1 MPQHSE
7 DDVIKSLTNGEVNVN
22 SLGTFSALGLD
33 FSGGLGLDLGQS
45 FDPSW
50 AYEEGAVGT
59 GQGDDWEDAVDQE
72 IGDEDEP
79 MDEVK
84 EEVASPGLFSPAA
97 SPKPPRRRLVKKTR
111 TIVVERKPNVKDMF
125 PTFNPTGTCDFTELF
140 KGRVPSKSRIHK
152 SRMFRSELAQPT
164 KKPRLANIQI
174 GAEAKAATDLVQQ
187 VDIQRLSID
196 DSLKKVLSTNTGNI
210 PIPLDERSYDPIVL
224 DDWEDQI
231 IYDHNTEL
239 KPLAPRPTATAPL
252 NPFLTH
258 PSTSS
263 LAWDWDSSIL
273 WTRKSDPLP
282 PPPALD
288 DPLLPPP
295 PVPPTTTATT
305 TATTISLEGK
315 PKKKTRADVAPGK
328 DKFNLSNDHYYE
340 VSKERQRVRQTFGNL
355 VVQHAY
361 PALKLQLPF
370 YKTRLTKEE
379 ARAFHRPALQIPAN
393 IEFRF
398 TRVRNLKKKKDKN
411 GRRLVSNDVLK
422 KTGDLT
428 LKDNSNFVLWEY
440 SASEE
445 HPPVLSNFGM
455 GSVLVNY
462 YRKKDEKD
470 DYVPKGDLGEPFVLE
485 PNDESPFFKYG
496 SIQHGQTIPAMY
508 NNLVRAPLFKHTPP
522 PTDFLVIKSTTRG
535 ESKYYIRDI
544 KHLYV
549 SGQTFPVVEV
559 PGPHSR
565 KITHTIKQ
573 RLIIIACKLLSK
585 SKHERLKISRL
596 MKYFP
601 DQNELQMRQR
611 LKAYLQDFMEYHRR
625 GEHQTFWRLKPSFQ
639 RPSPADMLKMVE
651 PEHVVLSESMIV
663 GQRHLLDSGYG
674 KSESDVMEDEGK
686 LDTEQQL
693 APWITTKNFIHAT
706 QGKAMLKLH
715 GEGDPTGRGEG
726 FSFIRVSMK
735 EIFVP
740 AGEDPEE
747 LNAEAN
753 SRPKNQHRYNVA
765 QQQQVYKSEIER
777 IWRAQFKSLSNK
789 IPPELTLEEANAPMF
804 KQPRENPTL
813 ASGSG
818 AAGPSGGKIGAGIKS
833 RHSSLGATSRASS
846 IDQDGQPPGEN
857 KTRVLRIRRQAP
869 DGSWTTEIVRNDNVI
884 SAYVARRV
892 EIEEENMK
900 AEDYVPTGDVVKDQ
914 RMKAKLLE
922 QLNKMKKN
930 QERRLNR
937 KNAKA
942 IEAGEA
948 PLPIPATAGVS
959 DAPGRE
965 RRCGNCGQLG
975 HMKTNRKCPRWAEF
989 NQPAAGT
996 PSGTAGSPTQTAGSP
1011 PYAAGSPNP
1020 LSLGL
1025 PRAGQGS
1032 GSGYYPSATSP
1043 LATSP
1048 PITADEPDEY
1058 SGRAF
1063 SPPAS
1068 TPTGG
1073 LKLKLSRPN
1082 A

>member
-1 MPQHSE
+1 
-7 DDVIKSLTNGEVNVN
+7 NV
-22 SLGTFSALGLD
+22 
-33 FSGGLGLDLGQS
+33 
-45 FDPSW
+45 
-50 AYEEGAVGT
+50 
-59 GQGDDWEDAVDQE
+59 
-72 IGDEDEP
+72 
-79 MDEVK
+79 
-84 EEVASPGLFSPAA
+84 PA
-97 SPKPPRRRLVKKTR
+97 
-111 TIVVERKPNVKDMF
+111 
-125 PTFNPTGTCDFTELF
+125 
-140 KGRVPSKSRIHK
+140 
-152 SRMFRSELAQPT
+152 
-164 KKPRLANIQI
+164 
-174 GAEAKAATDLVQQ
+174 
-187 VDIQRLSID
+187 
-196 DSLKKVLSTNTGNI
+196 
-210 PIPLDERSYDPIVL
+210 PLDERNYDPIIL

-231 IYDHNTEL
+231 IYDRDTEL
-239 KPLAPRPTATAPL
+239 KHLAPRPTATAPL
-252 NPFLTH
+252 NPFLAH

-273 WTRKSDPLP
+273 WTRTTDPLP

-295 PVPPTTTATT
+295 PAPPPAATAAATT
-305 TATTISLEGK
+305 EAK
-315 PKKKTRADVAPGK
+315 PKKKTRAEVAPGK
-328 DKFNLSNDHYYE
+328 DKFNLSNDHFYE

-411 GRRLVSNDVLK
+411 GRRLVTNDVLK

-440 SASEE
+440 SEE

-496 SIQHGQTIPAMY
+496 SIQHGQTIPAIY
-508 NNLVRAPLFKHTPP
+508 NNLIRAPVFKHTPP

-549 SGQTFPVVEV
+549 AGQTFPVVEV

-573 RLIIIACKLLSK
+573 RLIIIACKLLAK

-789 IPPELTLEEANAPMF
+789 TPPELTQEEANAPMF
-804 KQPRENPTL
+804 KQPRDASAA

-818 AAGPSGGKIGAGIKS
+818 AAGPSGGK
-833 RHSSLGATSRASS
+833 T
-846 IDQDGQPPGEN
+846 
-857 KTRVLRIRRQAP
+857 
-869 DGSWTTEIVRNDNVI
+869 
-884 SAYVARRV
+884 
-892 EIEEENMK
+892 
-900 AEDYVPTGDVVKDQ
+900 
-914 RMKAKLLE
+914 
-922 QLNKMKKN
+922 
-930 QERRLNR
+930 
-937 KNAKA
+937 
-942 IEAGEA
+942 
-948 PLPIPATAGVS
+948 
-959 DAPGRE
+959 
-965 RRCGNCGQLG
+965 
-975 HMKTNRKCPRWAEF
+975 
-989 NQPAAGT
+989 
-996 PSGTAGSPTQTAGSP
+996 
-1011 PYAAGSPNP
+1011 
-1020 LSLGL
+1020 
-1025 PRAGQGS
+1025 
-1032 GSGYYPSATSP
+1032 
-1043 LATSP
+1043 
-1048 PITADEPDEY
+1048 
-1058 SGRAF
+1058 
-1063 SPPAS
+1063 
-1068 TPTGG
+1068 
-1073 LKLKLSRPN
+1073 
-1082 A
+1082 

>member
-33 FSGGLGLDLGQS
+33 FSGGLGLDL
-45 FDPSW
+45 
-50 AYEEGAVGT
+50 
-59 GQGDDWEDAVDQE
+59 GDDWEDAVDQE

-140 KGRVPSKSRIHK
+140 KGR
-152 SRMFRSELAQPT
+152 
-164 KKPRLANIQI
+164 
-174 GAEAKAATDLVQQ
+174 
-187 VDIQRLSID
+187 
-196 DSLKKVLSTNTGNI
+196 TNTGNI

-305 TATTISLEGK
+305 TATTTSLEGK

-370 YKTRLTKEE
+370 VRISSLYKTRLTKEE

-747 LNAEAN
+747 LNGKAYT
-753 SRPKNQHRYNVA
+753 PCCTTFYGYNVA

-1020 LSLGL
+1020 HSLWVYRGPVKDPGL
-1025 PRAGQGS
+1025 AI
-1032 GSGYYPSATSP
+1032 T
-1043 LATSP
+1043 P
-1048 PITADEPDEY
+1048 PQ
-1058 SGRAF
+1058 
-1063 SPPAS
+1063 
-1068 TPTGG
+1068 
-1073 LKLKLSRPN
+1073 LVH
-1082 A
+1082 

>member
-50 AYEEGAVGT
+50 AYEDGAVGT
-59 GQGDDWEDAVDQE
+59 GQGDDWEDTVDQE

-79 MDEVK
+79 MDDVK
-84 EEVASPGLFSPAA
+84 EEIASPGLFSPAA

-111 TIVVERKPNVKDMF
+111 TIVVERKPTVRDMF

-152 SRMFRSELAQPT
+152 ARMFRSELAQPV

-174 GAEAKAATDLVQQ
+174 SLESKAATEL
-187 VDIQRLSID
+187 IQSIETPKPSVD
-196 DSLKKVLSTNTGNI
+196 DSLKKVLSTNTGDI

-231 IYDHNTEL
+231 IYDRDTEL
-239 KPLAPRPTATAPL
+239 KHIA
-252 NPFLTH
+252 
-258 PSTSS
+258 
-263 LAWDWDSSIL
+263 
-273 WTRKSDPLP
+273 
-282 PPPALD
+282 PPA
-288 DPLLPPP
+288 
-295 PVPPTTTATT
+295 TTEA
-305 TATTISLEGK
+305 K
-315 PKKKTRADVAPGK
+315 PKKKTRAEIAPGK
-328 DKFNLSNDHYYE
+328 DKFNLSNDHFYE

-440 SASEE
+440 SEE

-485 PNDESPFFKYG
+485 ANDESPFFKYG
-496 SIQHGQTIPAMY
+496 SIQQGQTIPAMY

-625 GEHQTFWRLKPSFQ
+625 GEHQTFWRLKTSFQ

-777 IWRAQFKSLSNK
+777 IWRAQFRSLSNK
-789 IPPELTLEEANAPMF
+789 TPPELTLEEANAPMF
-804 KQPRENPTL
+804 KQPRENPAF

-818 AAGPSGGKIGAGIKS
+818 AAGPSNVKTSTGTKS

-846 IDQDGQPPGEN
+846 IDRDGQPAGES

-892 EIEEENMK
+892 EIEEENMR

-996 PSGTAGSPTQTAGSP
+996 PSGSAGSPPQTAGSP

-1032 GSGYYPSATSP
+1032 GPGYYPSATSP

-1082 A
+1082 P

>member
-7 DDVIKSLTNGEVNVN
+7 DDVIKSLTTGEVNAN

-33 FSGGLGLDLGQS
+33 FSGGLGLSLGQS

-50 AYEEGAVGT
+50 AYEDGAVGT
-59 GQGDDWEDAVDQE
+59 GQGDDWEDTVDKE
-72 IGDEDEP
+72 LEDEP

-84 EEVASPGLFSPAA
+84 EEIASPGLFSPAA
-97 SPKPPRRRLVKKTR
+97 SPKPRRRLVKKTR

-125 PTFNPTGTCDFTELF
+125 PAFEPTGTCDFTELF
-140 KGRVPSKSRIHK
+140 KGKVPSKSRIHK
-152 SRMFRSELAQPT
+152 ARMFRSELTQPT

-174 GAEAKAATDLVQQ
+174 SVESKAAAVDLAQSTDTQKPSV
-187 VDIQRLSID
+187 D
-196 DSLKKVLSTNTGNI
+196 DSLKKILVSNTGNV
-210 PIPLDERSYDPIVL
+210 PAPVDERNYDPIVL

-231 IYDHNTEL
+231 IYDRDTEL
-239 KPLAPRPTATAPL
+239 KHLAPRPTATAPL
-252 NPFLTH
+252 NPFLAQ

-263 LAWDWDSSIL
+263 LSWDWDTSIL
-273 WTRKSDPLP
+273 WTRTTDPLP

-295 PVPPTTTATT
+295 PAPPPAATAATT
-305 TATTISLEGK
+305 VEAK
-315 PKKKTRADVAPGK
+315 PKKKTRAEVAPGK
-328 DKFNLSNDHYYE
+328 DKFNLSNDHFYE

-411 GRRLVSNDVLK
+411 GRRLVTNDVLK

-428 LKDNSNFVLWEY
+428 LKDNSNFVLWEF
-440 SASEE
+440 SEE
-445 HPPVLSNFGM
+445 HPPVFSNFGM

-470 DYVPKGDLGEPFVLE
+470 DYGDLGEPFVLE

-496 SIQHGQTIPAMY
+496 SIQHGQTIPAIY
-508 NNLVRAPLFKHTPP
+508 NNLIRAPVFKHTPP

-549 SGQTFPVVEV
+549 AGQTFPVVEV

-573 RLIIIACKLLSK
+573 RLIIIACKLLTK

-777 IWRAQFKSLSNK
+777 IWRAQFRSLSNK
-789 IPPELTLEEANAPMF
+789 TPPELTAEEANAPMF
-804 KQPRENPTL
+804 KLPRD
-813 ASGSG
+813 ASVAAPGPGPG
-818 AAGPSGGKIGAGIKS
+818 AAGPSGGKTTTGTKS
-833 RHSSLGATSRASS
+833 RHSSVGAMSRASS
-846 IDQDGQPPGEN
+846 IDRDGQTGGEG
-857 KTRVLRIRRQAP
+857 KTSRVLRIRRQAP
-869 DGSWTTEIVRNDNVI
+869 DGSWSTEIVRNDNVI

-892 EIEEENMK
+892 EIEEDNMR

-948 PLPIPATAGVS
+948 PLPIPSTAGVL

-989 NQPAAGT
+989 NQPAGGT
-996 PSGTAGSPTQTAGSP
+996 PAGSATSPTQTAGSP

-1025 PRAGQGS
+1025 PRQGS

>member
-7 DDVIKSLTNGEVNVN
+7 DDVIKSLTTGEVNV
-22 SLGTFSALGLD
+22 SSIGSFSALGLD
-33 FSGGLGLDLGQS
+33 FSGGLGLNLGEA

-50 AYEEGAVGT
+50 AYEDGAVGT
-59 GQGDDWEDAVDQE
+59 GQGDDWEDTVDNE
-72 IGDEDEP
+72 IGNEDEP

-84 EEVASPGLFSPAA
+84 EEAASPGLFSPAA
-97 SPKPPRRRLVKKTR
+97 SPKPRRKLVKKSR
-111 TIVVERKPNVKDMF
+111 TIVVERKPNVKDLF
-125 PTFNPTGTCDFTELF
+125 PAFEPTGTCDFTELF
-140 KGRVPSKSRIHK
+140 KGKVPSKSRIHK
-152 SRMFRSELAQPT
+152 ARMFRSELVQPT

-174 GAEAKAATDLVQQ
+174 TMESKAVADLVQSTDTQ
-187 VDIQRLSID
+187 KPSVD
-196 DSLKKVLSTNTGNI
+196 DSLKNILASNAGNVST
-210 PIPLDERSYDPIVL
+210 PLDERGFDPIVL

-231 IYDHNTEL
+231 IYDRDTEI

-252 NPFLTH
+252 NPFLSY

-273 WTRKSDPLP
+273 WTRTTDPLP

-295 PVPPTTTATT
+295 PAPPPTTSTIATT
-305 TATTISLEGK
+305 EAK
-315 PKKKTRADVAPGK
+315 PKKKTRPETAPGK
-328 DKFNLSNDHYYE
+328 DKFNLSNDHFYE

-411 GRRLVSNDVLK
+411 GRRLVTNDVLK

-440 SASEE
+440 SEE

-470 DYVPKGDLGEPFVLE
+470 DYGDLGEPFVLE

-496 SIQHGQTIPAMY
+496 SIQHGQTIPAIY
-508 NNLVRAPLFKHTPP
+508 NNLIRAPVFKHTPP

-549 SGQTFPVVEV
+549 AGQTFPVVEV

-573 RLIIIACKLLSK
+573 RLIIIACKLLAK

-777 IWRAQFKSLSNK
+777 IWRTQFRSLSNK
-789 IPPELTLEEANAPMF
+789 VPPELTLEEANAPMF
-804 KQPRENPTL
+804 KQPRDASVA

-818 AAGPSGGKIGAGIKS
+818 AAGPSGGKTGTKS
-833 RHSSLGATSRASS
+833 RHSSLGAMSRASS
-846 IDQDGQPPGEN
+846 IDRDGQSGEG
-857 KTRVLRIRRQAP
+857 KTTRVLRIRRQAP
-869 DGSWTTEIVRNDNVI
+869 DGSWSTEIVRNDNVI

-892 EIEEENMK
+892 EIDEDNMK

-948 PLPIPATAGVS
+948 PLPIPATAGVL

-989 NQPAAGT
+989 NQPVAGT
-996 PSGTAGSPTQTAGSP
+996 PGGPATSPTQTAGSP

-1025 PRAGQGS
+1025 PRQGS
-1032 GSGYYPSATSP
+1032 APGYYPSATSP

-1073 LKLKLSRPN
+1073 LKLKLSRSN

>member
-7 DDVIKSLTNGEVNVN
+7 DDVIKSLTAGEINAG

-33 FSGGLGLDLGQS
+33 FSGGLGLSLG
-45 FDPSW
+45 DPSTSFNPAW
-50 AYEEGAVGT
+50 AYEDGAVGT
-59 GQGDDWEDAVDQE
+59 GQGDDWEDTVDAE
-72 IGDEDEP
+72 MVDHNDDD
-79 MDEVK
+79 DEVK
-84 EEVASPGLFSPAA
+84 AEAAPSPGLFSPPA
-97 SPKPPRRRLVKKTR
+97 PRRRLVTKTR
-111 TIVVERKPNVKDMF
+111 TVVIPRKPNVRDMF
-125 PTFNPTGTCDFTELF
+125 PAFDPARPCDFTELF
-140 KGRVPSKSRIHK
+140 KGRVPGKSRVNK
-152 SRMFRSELAQPT
+152 TRMFRSEVVQAEKRPRVANVSLAPFTSSETRAEIGQPVT
-164 KKPRLANIQI
+164 VAGK
-174 GAEAKAATDLVQQ
+174 TTV
-187 VDIQRLSID
+187 D
-196 DSLKKVLSTNTGNI
+196 DSLRKALSTTSGNI
-210 PIPLDERSYDPIVL
+210 PIPLDDRSFDPIIL

-231 IYDHNTEL
+231 IYDRDSAP
-239 KPLAPRPTATAPL
+239 KKLAPRPSATAPL
-252 NPFLTH
+252 NPYLTH
-258 PSTSS
+258 P
-263 LAWDWDSSIL
+263 AYDWDTSIL
-273 WTRKSDPLP
+273 WTRTTDPSH

-288 DPLLPPP
+288 DPHLHLPLPPP
-295 PVPPTTTATT
+295 NPPTTTTSTT
-305 TATTISLEGK
+305 Q
-315 PKKKTRADVAPGK
+315 PKKKGGGGGVGGGGGGVGGGGGK
-328 DKFNLSNDHYYE
+328 DKYNLSNDHYYE
-340 VSKERQRVRQTFGNL
+340 VSRERQRVRQTFGNL

-361 PALKLQLPF
+361 PAMKLQLPF
-370 YKTRLTKEE
+370 YKTRLTKQE

-398 TRVRNLKKKKDKN
+398 TRVRNLKKKKDKS
-411 GRRLVSNDVLK
+411 GRRVVNEILK
-422 KTGDLT
+422 KTSDLT
-428 LKDNSNFVLWEY
+428 SKDNSAFVLWEY
-440 SASEE
+440 SEE
-445 HPPVLSNFGM
+445 HPSVISNFGM

-470 DYVPKGDLGEPFVLE
+470 DYIPKGDLGEPFVLE

-508 NNLVRAPLFKHTPP
+508 NNLVRAPLFKHAPS

-535 ESKYYIRDI
+535 ESKYYIREI

-549 SGQTFPVVEV
+549 IGQTFPVIEV

-625 GEHQTFWRLKPSFQ
+625 GEHQTFWRLKPSFA

-663 GQRHLLDSGYG
+663 GQRHLLDAGYG
-674 KSESDVMEDEGK
+674 KSEADLDVKDGDEGK

-777 IWRAQFKSLSNK
+777 IWRAQYRSLSNK
-789 IPPELTLEEANAPMF
+789 VPPELTAEEASAPMY
-804 KQPRENPTL
+804 KQPKEPENLFSKP
-813 ASGSG
+813 SGSG
-818 AAGPSGGKIGAGIKS
+818 SGSGLKS
-833 RHSSLGATSRASS
+833 RHSSLGAMSRASS
-846 IDQDGQPPGEN
+846 VDRDGLKEDG
-857 KTRVLRIRRQAP
+857 KSGTRVLRIRRQAA

-884 SAYVARRV
+884 SAYVARRM
-892 EIEEENMK
+892 EIEEENMR
-900 AEDYVPTGDVVKDQ
+900 AEDYVPTGDKAKDE

-948 PLPIPATAGVS
+948 PMPMPATAGTP

-989 NQPAAGT
+989 NQPNAGPPTPAAG
-996 PSGTAGSPTQTAGSP
+996 PGAGSPT
-1011 PYAAGSPNP
+1011 NP
-1020 LSLGL
+1020 STNL
-1025 PRAGQGS
+1025 PTRQGS
-1032 GSGYYPSATSP
+1032 SAYFPAATSP

-1048 PITADEPDEY
+1048 PITADQEPDEY

-1063 SPPAS
+1063 SPPAG
-1068 TPTGG
+1068 TPTG
-1073 LKLKLSRPN
+1073 LKLKLPRP
-1082 A
+1082 

>member
-7 DDVIKSLTNGEVNVN
+7 DEVIKSLTTGDV
-22 SLGTFSALGLD
+22 SAGALGTFSALGLD
-33 FSGGLGLDLGQS
+33 FSGGLGLSLG
-45 FDPSW
+45 DPSTSFNPAW
-50 AYEEGAVGT
+50 AYEDGAVGT
-59 GQGDDWEDAVDQE
+59 GEGDDWEDTVDAE
-72 IGDEDEP
+72 MGNGDGD
-79 MDEVK
+79 DEVK
-84 EEVASPGLFSPAA
+84 AEASSPGLFSPPA
-97 SPKPPRRRLVKKTR
+97 PKRRLVKKTR
-111 TIVVERKPNVKDMF
+111 TVVVPKKPNVRDMF
-125 PTFNPTGTCDFTELF
+125 PAFDPARPCDFTELF
-140 KGRVPSKSRIHK
+140 KGRVPVKPRVNK
-152 SRMFRSELAQPT
+152 TRMFRSEVIQPEARPRPANIPLAQFALPEARAEIGQPT
-164 KKPRLANIQI
+164 TAAN
-174 GAEAKAATDLVQQ
+174 KTN
-187 VDIQRLSID
+187 ID
-196 DSLKKVLSTNTGNI
+196 DSLRKALSTASGNI
-210 PIPLDERSYDPIVL
+210 PISLDDRSFDPIVL

-231 IYDHNTEL
+231 IYDRDSAP
-239 KPLAPRPTATAPL
+239 KKLAPRPSATAPL
-252 NPFLTH
+252 NPYLTH
-258 PSTSS
+258 P
-263 LAWDWDSSIL
+263 AYDWDTSIL
-273 WTRKSDPLP
+273 WTRNSDPSA

-288 DPLLPPP
+288 DPYLHLPLPPP
-295 PVPPTTTATT
+295 NPTA
-305 TATTISLEGK
+305 AQPEAR
-315 PKKKTRADVAPGK
+315 PKKKQRIEGGAGVGGGAAGK
-328 DKFNLSNDHYYE
+328 DKYNLSNDHYYE

-361 PALKLQLPF
+361 PAMKLQLPF
-370 YKTRLTKEE
+370 YKTRLTKQE

-398 TRVRNLKKKKDKN
+398 TRVRNLKKKKDKS
-411 GRRLVSNDVLK
+411 GRKVVNEILK
-422 KTGDLT
+422 KTSDLT
-428 LKDNSNFVLWEY
+428 LKDNSAFVLWEY
-440 SASEE
+440 SEE
-445 HPPVLSNFGM
+445 HPPVISNFGM

-470 DYVPKGDLGEPFVLE
+470 DHIPKGDLGEPFVLE

-508 NNLVRAPLFKHTPP
+508 NNLVRAPLFKHTPS

-535 ESKYYIRDI
+535 ESKYYIREI

-549 SGQTFPVVEV
+549 TGQTFPVIEV

-573 RLIIIACKLLSK
+573 RLIIIACKLLAK

-625 GEHQTFWRLKPSFQ
+625 GEHQTFWRLKPNFA

-663 GQRHLLDSGYG
+663 GQRHLLDAGYG
-674 KSESDVMEDEGK
+674 KSEADLDVKDGDEGK

-740 AGEDPEE
+740 AGEDAEE

-777 IWRAQFKSLSNK
+777 IWRTQFRSLSNK
-789 IPPELTLEEANAPMF
+789 VAPELTAEEASAPMY
-804 KQPRENPTL
+804 KQPKEPEGLYSNPKP
-813 ASGSG
+813 SGSG
-818 AAGPSGGKIGAGIKS
+818 LKS
-833 RHSSLGATSRASS
+833 RHSSVGAMSRASS
-846 IDQDGQPPGEN
+846 VDRDGQKEDG
-857 KTRVLRIRRQAP
+857 KTGTRVLRIRRQAP
-869 DGSWTTEIVRNDNVI
+869 DGTWTTEIVRNDNVI
-884 SAYVARRV
+884 SAYVARRI
-892 EIEEENMK
+892 EIEEENMR
-900 AEDYVPTGDVVKDQ
+900 AEDYVPTGDKAKDE

-948 PLPIPATAGVS
+948 PMPMPATAGTP

-989 NQPAAGT
+989 NQPNSGAVGSPAPPVAT
-996 PSGTAGSPTQTAGSP
+996 PLGGAGSPA
-1011 PYAAGSPNP
+1011 NP
-1020 LSLGL
+1020 STSL
-1025 PRAGQGS
+1025 PVRQSSYFQA
-1032 GSGYYPSATSP
+1032 ATSP

-1048 PITADEPDEY
+1048 PITADQEPDEY

-1063 SPPAS
+1063 SPPAG
-1068 TPTGG
+1068 TPTG
-1073 LKLKLSRPN
+1073 LKLKLPRPG

>member
-7 DDVIKSLTNGEVNVN
+7 DDVIKSLTSGDVNAGT
-22 SLGTFSALGLD
+22 LGTFSALGLD
-33 FSGGLGLDLGQS
+33 FSGGLGLSLG
-45 FDPSW
+45 DPSSSFNPAW

-59 GQGDDWEDAVDQE
+59 GEGDDWEDTVDAE
-72 IGDEDEP
+72 IK
-79 MDEVK
+79 DEV
-84 EEVASPGLFSPAA
+84 ESPAPGDLFSPPPTT
-97 SPKPPRRRLVKKTR
+97 PKRRLVKKTR
-111 TIVVERKPNVKDMF
+111 TVVIPKEPNVRDLF
-125 PTFNPTGTCDFTELF
+125 PAFDPTRPCDFTELF
-140 KGRVPSKSRIHK
+140 KGRVPSKARINK
-152 SRMFRSELAQPT
+152 TRMFRSEVVQPERRPRPANISLAQFVSAPETRMEVEPT
-164 KKPRLANIQI
+164 VAPR
-174 GAEAKAATDLVQQ
+174 ETV
-187 VDIQRLSID
+187 D
-196 DSLKKVLSTNTGNI
+196 DSLRKALTTSSGNV
-210 PIPLDERSYDPIVL
+210 PIPLDDRSFDPIVL

-231 IYDHNTEL
+231 MYDRDVEP
-239 KPLAPRPTATAPL
+239 KKLAPRPSSTAPL
-252 NPFLTH
+252 NPYLTH
-258 PSTSS
+258 P
-263 LAWDWDSSIL
+263 AYDWDASIL
-273 WTRKSDPLP
+273 WTRSSEPSA

-288 DPLLPPP
+288 DPLLPPAP
-295 PVPPTTTATT
+295 AQPKESTTAETR
-305 TATTISLEGK
+305 
-315 PKKKTRADVAPGK
+315 PKKKQKADAAGGALVK
-328 DKFNLSNDHYYE
+328 DRYNLSNDHYYE
-340 VSKERQRVRQTFGNL
+340 VSRERQRVRQTFGNL

-361 PALKLQLPF
+361 PAMKLQLPF
-370 YKTRLTKEE
+370 YKTRLTKQE
-379 ARAFHRPALQIPAN
+379 ARAFHRPALQIPTN
-393 IEFRF
+393 VEVKF
-398 TRVRNLKKKKDKN
+398 TRVRNLKKKKDKS
-411 GRRLVSNDVLK
+411 GRRVVNEILK
-422 KTGDLT
+422 KTSDLT

-440 SASEE
+440 SEE
-445 HPPVLSNFGM
+445 HPPVISNFGM

-462 YRKKDEKD
+462 YRKKEEKD
-470 DYVPKGDLGEPFVLE
+470 DHIPKGDLGEPFVLE

-508 NNLVRAPLFKHTPP
+508 NNLVRAPLFKHAVQ
-522 PTDFLVIKSTTRG
+522 PTDFLIIKSTTRG
-535 ESKYYIRDI
+535 ESKYFIREI

-549 SGQTFPVVEV
+549 VGQTFPVVEV

-625 GEHQTFWRLKPSFQ
+625 GEHQTFWRLKPNFA

-651 PEHVVLSESMIV
+651 PEHVVLTESMIV
-663 GQRHLLDSGYG
+663 GQRHLLDAGYG
-674 KSESDVMEDEGK
+674 KSEADMDVKDGDEGK
-686 LDTEQQL
+686 LDTEQRL

-753 SRPKNQHRYNVA
+753 NRPKNQHRYNVA

-777 IWRAQFKSLSNK
+777 IWRAQFRSLSNK
-789 IPPELTLEEANAPMF
+789 TPPELTAEEAAAPTYKLPKEPEAM
-804 KQPRENPTL
+804 K
-813 ASGSG
+813 SGL
-818 AAGPSGGKIGAGIKS
+818 KS
-833 RHSSLGATSRASS
+833 RHSSVGAMSRASS
-846 IDQDGQPPGEN
+846 VDPEKKPS
-857 KTRVLRIRRQAP
+857 RVLRIRRQNS
-869 DGSWTTEIVRNDNVI
+869 DGSWSTEIVRNDNVI
-884 SAYVARRV
+884 SAYVARRM
-892 EIEEENMK
+892 EIEEENMR
-900 AEDYVPTGDVVKDQ
+900 AEDYVPTGDKAKDE
-914 RMKAKLLE
+914 RMKAKLLD
-922 QLNKMKKN
+922 QLNKMKRN

-948 PLPIPATAGVS
+948 PMPMPATAGTP

-989 NQPAAGT
+989 NQPGAAGT
-996 PSGTAGSPTQTAGSP
+996 SGSPAPTAASP
-1011 PYAAGSPNP
+1011 PYGGAASPP
-1020 LSLGL
+1020 SLTTGL
-1025 PRAGQGS
+1025 PARQGS
-1032 GSGYYPSATSP
+1032 YFGAATSP

-1063 SPPAS
+1063 SPPAG
-1068 TPTGG
+1068 TPTG
-1073 LKLKLSRPN
+1073 LKLKLSRPG